1 MTEPSSETPDLTGLT
16 QSLAQAL
23 IDKKAAN
30 VRVLELSELV
40 SYCDRVILCTGN
52 SGRHVRAI
60 ADAGIQTAKQ
70 QGIIPL
76 GVEGQGVD
84 QWILID
90 LNDII
95 IHVFD
100 SSVRSNYDLDSLW
113 VTAPEISLESLG
125 LDLPDA
131 DPDSDSDDAPYFVL

>member
-1 MTEPSSETPDLTGLT
+1 MTEPSSDAPDLTGLT
-16 QSLAQAL
+16 RSLTQAL
-23 IDKKAAN
+23 IDKKASN
-30 VRVLELSELV
+30 IRVLELSELV
-40 SYCDRVILCTGN
+40 SYCNRVILCTGN

-60 ADAGIQTAKQ
+60 AEAGIQTAKQ
-70 QGIIPL
+70 NGIIPM

-100 SSVRSNYDLDSLW
+100 ASVRSNYDLDSLW
-113 VTAPEISLESLG
+113 ITAPEINLELLG
-125 LDLPDA
+125 IDLPE
-131 DPDSDSDDAPYFVL
+131 DPDSDSDEAPYFVL

>member
-1 MTEPSSETPDLTGLT
+1 MTESSSAPELTDLTR
-16 QSLAQAL
+16 SLAQAL
-23 IDKKAAN
+23 IDKKASKI
-30 VRVLELSELV
+30 RVLELSELV

-52 SGRHVRAI
+52 STRHVRAI
-60 ADAGIQTAKQ
+60 AEAAVQTAKKS
-70 QGIIPL
+70 GIIPL

-113 VTAPEISLESLG
+113 ITAPEVSLESLG
-125 LDLPDA
+125 IDLPE

>member
-1 MTEPSSETPDLTGLT
+1 MTETSSATQLTDLTR
-16 QSLAQAL
+16 SLAQTL
-23 IDKKAAN
+23 IDKKASN
-30 VRVLELSELV
+30 IRVLELSELV

-52 SGRHVRAI
+52 SSRHVRAI
-60 ADAGIQTAKQ
+60 AEAGVQTAKQ
-70 QGIIPL
+70 NGIIPL

-100 SSVRSNYDLDSLW
+100 SSVRSSYDLDSLW
-113 VTAPEISLESLG
+113 ITAPEVSLESMG
-125 LDLPDA
+125 IDLPE
-131 DPDSDSDDAPYFVL
+131 DPDSDSDETPYFVL